1 MTEQQARELQIEIKV
16 EKWVDR
22 LDARYLAD
30 NSTMS
35 EAEYK
40 AQLKAIDDWADQAY
54 RFDC

>member
-16 EKWVDR
+16 EKWTDR

-30 NSTMS
+30 NSTMT
-35 EAEYK
+35 EVEYK
-40 AQLKAIDDWADQAY
+40 AQLKAIGDWADQAY

>member
-22 LDARYLAD
+22 LDAQYLAD
-30 NSTMS
+30 NSTMT
-35 EAEYK
+35 EVEYK
-40 AQLKAIDDWADQAY
+40 AQLKAIGDWADQAY